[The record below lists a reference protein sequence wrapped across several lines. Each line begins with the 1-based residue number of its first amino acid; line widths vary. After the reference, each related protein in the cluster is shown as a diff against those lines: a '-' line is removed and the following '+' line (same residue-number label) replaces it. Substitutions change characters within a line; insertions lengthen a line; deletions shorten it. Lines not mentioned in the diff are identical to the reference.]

1 MVGFVGVTALRGK
14 NVSRQQ
20 CVCNVIATPE
30 MLDAMVADAGVLDNR
45 GEPLKEGIHRLK
57 WLDSRESENGRRVI
71 IAHTNR
77 SEIRNPLRSICA
89 MKAFAE
95 YDQFLRE
102 LAVPQ
107 YCELRDSE
115 LYFSE
120 AGGLTCPIQSRR

>member
-1 MVGFVGVTALRGK
+1 MVGFIGGAALSRES
-14 NVSRQQ
+14 VSRRR
-20 CVCNVIATPE
+20 CVCNVIATHE
-30 MLDAMVADAGVLDNR
+30 MLDAMVADAAVVDNS
-45 GEPLKEGIHRLK
+45 EEKLKEGIHRLK

-107 YCELRDSE
+107 YCELKDSE
-115 LYFSE
+115 LYYTE
-120 AGGLTCPIQSRR
+120 AGGLACPIQSRG

>member
-1 MVGFVGVTALRGK
+1 
-14 NVSRQQ
+14 
-20 CVCNVIATPE
+20 
-30 MLDAMVADAGVLDNR
+30 MLDALAANAALVDN
-45 GEPLKEGIHRLK
+45 GEEQLKEGIHRLK

-71 IAHTNR
+71 IAHTKQ
-77 SEIRNPLRSICA
+77 SKIRNPLRSICA

-115 LYFSE
+115 LYYSE
-120 AGGLTCPIQSRR
+120 AGGLACPIQSSS